1 MFCHDDS
8 KVVVKYSNTL
18 KGDSVKI
25 KCKAPD
31 RNHKLKHCV
40 RQLKDCEEIIN
51 KTSNKYSNVF
61 EIQRYIEEEKLKD
74 VKRKEKALD
83 IGKHF

>member
-1 MFCHDDS
+1 MFCHNES
-8 KVVVKYSNTL
+8 KVVVKYENTV

-25 KCKAPD
+25 KCKEPD

-40 RQLKDCEEIIN
+40 RQLKDCEEIID
-51 KTSNKYSNVF
+51 KTSNKFFNVF